1 MKKISHFFFLLFV
14 VSLLSL
20 FFTLYYSYKNN
31 ILLQFGL
38 NDKKIEKKDFPPF
51 QDADHSKIENKEIEQ
66 QEETTDE
73 IKQRDFSAIK
83 EHRFER
89 KNSEQSISI
98 LLMSSVFIFVLS
110 TRYLLKS
117 SFGRKKAFL
126 RKRALLKSL
135 IVTLIITFILV
146 FSFVKGM
153 NLMRNNNH
161 NKPDINPPNIEK
173 KIQDETT
180 K

>member
-1 MKKISHFFFLLFV
+1 M
-14 VSLLSL
+14 
-20 FFTLYYSYKNN
+20 
-31 ILLQFGL
+31 LQFGI
-38 NDKKIEKKDFPPF
+38 NDKKLEKRDFPSF
-51 QDADHSKIENKEIEQ
+51 QDVNHSKIENKETEQ

-83 EHRFER
+83 EHRNEK

-98 LLMSSVFIFVLS
+98 LLISSVFIFVLS

-117 SFGRKKAFL
+117 SFGRKKVFL
-126 RKRALLKSL
+126 TKSALFKFL

-161 NKPDINPPNIEK
+161 NKPDMNPPNIEK
-173 KIQDETT
+173 KFKT
-180 K
+180 KLPSSTR